1 MRLIPSTAL
10 APLFQ
15 RRIIVLPGL
24 FLSLRTTLHSSFC
37 FQSSFNALT
46 PAVAAVYQG
55 STMRTTRFLPAAALL
70 AAALLPAQ
78 TPPSSEPPQHP
89 APEARPDLNSPANI
103 GRTQLTNYLDDIAA
117 KETAA
122 RRATIAAITTRTQAE
137 DRQSEV
143 RKKILTLIGGLPE
156 KTPLNAKVLGTTQAE
171 GFRIEK
177 ILYES
182 QPNFPVT
189 ALLYLPDPTPGA
201 NTSTQQKLPAIV
213 VAPGHGFTGK
223 ATDYTFAST
232 FARNG
237 FAVLSYDPIGQGE
250 RLQYPDPADPS
261 KTLLKAATGEHGEAG
276 LQPTLIGDS
285 LARTFAWDGIRAVDY
300 LTSRPEIDPNRVG
313 AFGCSGGGTMTAL
326 LGALD
331 PRVHAIAVACYLTSF
346 DTLLPTL
353 GPQDAEQSTPN
364 FIAGGLDFPDWV
376 ELAAPR
382 PYAIISTAQDMFP
395 YAGALATVTESR
407 RFYALFDPASAGTPT
422 SNSPPGIP
430 TGPTLNPD
438 TANSIPANAA
448 LQWITGIGRHGNLG
462 PISGQIV
469 SFFLAHLAQ
478 SDAAPILPPPPAPG
492 TSPFALPSSLP
503 KDALQVTPT
512 GQVSTSYPGSETVH
526 TLTLKR
532 YATLPKPKP
541 LTEPP
546 LQQIIREVT
555 HATVKPGDPAPI
567 NTQSPPLA
575 SPPEG
580 DVHVRHRFTLA
591 TAPGINI
598 QAEFYRPADGKHP
611 VLIVL
616 KDSLAPALEPSRI
629 EEIKKFRA
637 LADAGTAVLVIAP
650 RPSPPGN
657 EETKAS
663 ILGPFYLTE
672 LRAELVG
679 KTLLGLRVD
688 DVIAAVNFTSG
699 GTTVDP
705 NQITAQ
711 ASGHLGLVLLH
722 AAVLD
727 PRLKHIAIDHTL
739 ESYSSLLDA
748 PMPIDAPEDI
758 LPGVLLHYD
767 IPDLIQSLGPRLT
780 LTKTRPA
787 EGALSR

>member
-1 MRLIPSTAL
+1 MRILHLLSAATL
-10 APLFQ
+10 CAP
-15 RRIIVLPGL
+15 V
-24 FLSLRTTLHSSFC
+24 
-37 FQSSFNALT
+37 
-46 PAVAAVYQG
+46 
-55 STMRTTRFLPAAALL
+55 LL
-70 AAALLPAQ
+70 AAQTPLPAPARAIP
-78 TPPSSEPPQHP
+78 TP
-89 APEARPDLNSPANI
+89 ARPDPNSPSNI
-103 GRTQLTNYLDDIAA
+103 GRTQLSNYLDGIAA
-117 KETAA
+117 KETAS
-122 RRATIAAITTRTQAE
+122 RRVAIAAITTRPQAE
-137 DRQSEV
+137 ARQREV

-156 KTPLNAKVLGTTQAE
+156 KTPLNAKSLGTTQAD
-171 GFRIEK
+171 GFSIEK

-189 ALLYLPDPTPGA
+189 ALLYLPAAKPGA
-201 NTSTQQKLPAIV
+201 AEQKLPAIV

-223 ATDYTFAST
+223 ATDFTFASI

-250 RLQYPDPADPS
+250 RLQYPNPADPS
-261 KTLLKAATGEHGEAG
+261 NTLLKAATGEHGEAG
-276 LQPTLIGDS
+276 LQPTLIGDA

-300 LTSRPEIDPNRVG
+300 LQSRREIDPNRIG

-346 DTLLPTL
+346 DTLLPSI
-353 GPQDAEQSTPN
+353 GPQDAEQSIPN
-364 FIAGGLDFPDWV
+364 FIASGLDFPDWV

-395 YAGALATVTESR
+395 YAGALAAATETR
-407 RFYALFDPASAGTPT
+407 RFYALFDPPSAGTPT
-422 SNSPPGIP
+422 TNPTPGIP

-438 TANSIPANAA
+438 TSNNIPPTAA

-462 PISGQIV
+462 PITAQIV
-469 SFFLAHLAQ
+469 AFFLTHLAQ
-478 SDAAPILPPPPAPG
+478 SDAAPILPPAPTPG
-492 TSPFALPSSLP
+492 INAFALPAGLP

-512 GQVSTSYPGSETVH
+512 GQVSTSYSGSETVH
-526 TLTLKR
+526 SLTVKR
-532 YATLPKPKP
+532 AHATLR
-541 LTEPP
+541 TE
-546 LQQIIREVT
+546 LRQSSLEEKVREVT
-555 HATVKPGDPAPI
+555 HATIKPTDQAPI
-567 NTQSPPLA
+567 NTESPPLA

-611 VLIVL
+611 VLVVL
-616 KDSLAPALEPSRI
+616 KDSLDPALEPSRV

-637 LADAGTAVLVIAP
+637 LADAGTAVIVIAP

-688 DVIAAVNFTSG
+688 DVISAITFTSG
-699 GTTVDP
+699 GTTEDP

-727 PRLKHIAIDHTL
+727 PRLKHITIDHTL
-739 ESYSSLLDA
+739 ESYASLLEA
-748 PMPIDAPEDI
+748 PMPVGAPEDI
-758 LPGVLLHYD
+758 LPGVLQRYD
-767 IPDLIQSLGPRLT
+767 IPDLVQALGSRVTVTNPVPGAPNLVADS
-780 LTKTRPA
+780 PA
-787 EGALSR
+787 K

>member
-1 MRLIPSTAL
+1 MRLLPIY
-10 APLFQ
+10 AP
-15 RRIIVLPGL
+15 
-24 FLSLRTTLHSSFC
+24 T
-37 FQSSFNALT
+37 
-46 PAVAAVYQG
+46 
-55 STMRTTRFLPAAALL
+55 LL
-70 AAALLPAQ
+70 AANLLFSQ
-78 TPPSSEPPQHP
+78 TPTAPSVP
-89 APEARPDLNSPANI
+89 ARPDHNSPSNI
-103 GRTQLTNYLDDIAA
+103 GRTELTNYLDNIAA

-137 DRQSEV
+137 ARQREV

-156 KTPLNAKVLGTTQAE
+156 KAPLNAKVLGTTQAD
-171 GFRIEK
+171 GFRIER

-189 ALLYLPDPTPGA
+189 ALIYLPDVK
-201 NTSTQQKLPAIV
+201 TSAQKLPAIV
-213 VAPGHGFTGK
+213 VSPGHGFTGK
-223 ATDYTFAST
+223 ATDFTFASA

-276 LQPTLIGDS
+276 LQPTLLGDAP
-285 LARTFAWDGIRAVDY
+285 ARIILWDSIRAVDY
-300 LTSRPEIDPNRVG
+300 LTSRPEVDPSRIG

-326 LGALD
+326 LGAMD

-353 GPQDAEQSTPN
+353 GPQDAEQSIPN
-364 FIAGGLDFPDWV
+364 FIAGASGGNDSLPLDFPDWI

-395 YAGALATVTESR
+395 YAGALATVAEAR

-422 SNSPPGIP
+422 NNPTPGVP
-430 TGPTLNPD
+430 SGPTLNPD
-438 TANSIPANAA
+438 TSNAIPTIAP

-462 PISGQIV
+462 PITGQIV
-469 SFFLAHLAQ
+469 SFFLTHLAH
-478 SDAAPILPPPPAPG
+478 SDATPILPPAPAPG
-492 TSPFALPSSLP
+492 TSPFALPTSLP

-541 LTEPP
+541 LTEPQ
-546 LQQIIREVT
+546 LQQTVRDVT
-555 HATVKPGDPAPI
+555 RATVTPTDPAPI
-567 NTQSPPLA
+567 NTESPPLT

-611 VLIVL
+611 MLLVL
-616 KDSLAPALEPSRI
+616 KDSLDSALEPSRA
-629 EEIKKFRA
+629 EEIKKFRT
-637 LADAGTAVLVIAP
+637 LADAGTAVLIIAP
-650 RPSPPGN
+650 RPSPPGT

-672 LRAELVG
+672 LRAQLVG

-688 DVIAAVNFTSG
+688 DVIAAVNFMQGS
-699 GTTVDP
+699 TTGDP
-705 NQITAQ
+705 NQIIAQ

-727 PRLKHIAIDHTL
+727 PRLKHVTIDGSL
-739 ESYSSLLDA
+739 ESYKSLLDA

-758 LPGVLLHYD
+758 LPGVLRHYD
-767 IPDLIQSLGPRLT
+767 IPDLLKALGPRVTFTNPLPGTANPRT
-780 LTKTRPA
+780 LTTTSP
-787 EGALSR
+787 

>member
-1 MRLIPSTAL
+1 MRILRLGPAST
-10 APLFQ
+10 
-15 RRIIVLPGL
+15 
-24 FLSLRTTLHSSFC
+24 
-37 FQSSFNALT
+37 
-46 PAVAAVYQG
+46 
-55 STMRTTRFLPAAALL
+55 LL
-70 AAALLPAQ
+70 AASFLTAQPPATTAPTQRPAAPTPAQ
-78 TPPSSEPPQHP
+78 
-89 APEARPDLNSPANI
+89 PDPNSASNI
-103 GRTQLTNYLDDIAA
+103 GRTQLTQYLDDIAA

-122 RRATIAAITTRTQAE
+122 RRTTIATITTRSQAE
-137 DRQSEV
+137 ARQREV
-143 RKKILTLIGGLPE
+143 RQKILTLIGGLPE
-156 KTPLNAKVLGTTQAE
+156 KKPLNAKSLGTTQAD

-189 ALLYLPDPTPGA
+189 VLLYLPDTKPGA
-201 NTSTQQKLPAIV
+201 ARQNLPAIV

-223 ATDYTFAST
+223 LTDYAFAST

-250 RLQYPDPADPS
+250 RLQYPDPTDPS
-261 KTLLKAATGEHGEAG
+261 KTLLKASTGEHGEAG
-276 LQPTLIGDS
+276 LQPTLIGDA
-285 LARTFAWDGIRAVDY
+285 LARTIAWDGIRAVDY
-300 LTSRPEIDPNRVG
+300 LLTRPEIDPNRIG
-313 AFGCSGGGTMTAL
+313 AFGCSGGGTMTSL

-331 PRVHAIAVACYLTSF
+331 TRVHAIAVACYLTSF

-364 FIAGGLDFPDWV
+364 FIASGLDFPDWV
-376 ELAAPR
+376 EVAAPR

-395 YAGALATVTESR
+395 FAGALATTTEAR
-407 RFYALFDPASAGTPT
+407 RFYALFDPGSAGTPT
-422 SNSPPGIP
+422 GNPPPGIP

-438 TANSIPANAA
+438 TSNTIPATAP

-462 PISGQIV
+462 PITGQIV
-469 SFFLAHLAQ
+469 SFFLTHLAK
-478 SDAAPILPPPPAPG
+478 SDAQPILPPPPTLG
-492 TSPFALPSSLP
+492 TNPFAPPAAIPPS
-503 KDALQVTPT
+503 AFQVTPT

-532 YATLPKPKP
+532 NATLPKPKP
-541 LTEPP
+541 LTEPQ
-546 LQQIIREVT
+546 LQQTIREVT
-555 HATVKPGDPAPI
+555 HATIKPGDPAPI
-567 NTQSPPLA
+567 NTESPPLA

-611 VLIVL
+611 MLLVLEN
-616 KDSLAPALEPSRI
+616 SLDPALEPSRV

-650 RPSPPGN
+650 RPSPPGT

-688 DVIAAVNFTSG
+688 DVIAAVNFMQGS
-699 GTTVDP
+699 TTGDP
-705 NQITAQ
+705 NQISAE

-727 PRLKHIAIDHTL
+727 PRIKHITVDHTL
-739 ESYSSLLDA
+739 ESYKSLLET
-748 PMPIDAPEDI
+748 PMPVDAPEDI
-758 LPGVLLHYD
+758 LPGVLRHYD
-767 IPDLIQSLGPRLT
+767 IPQLIQTLGPRLT
-780 LTKTRPA
+780 PGDLYR
-787 EGALSR
+787 